1 MNQFHTERGCSLAWR
16 RGQPLFK
23 KLPPGRC
30 KAPSS
35 VSQHSTP
42 PSPDQIC
49 AGRHLGG
56 GFSGSGPAGFGL
68 WLVGVSR
75 LGARGAQGV
84 PSLASLLKVALVP
97 GGLRQH
103 LHPPL
108 LVLLQASPE
117 LHTLPLTL
125 HLPGKGKGDKLR
137 PPRTRTRV
145 NLGLFQLKMCLVAEN
160 QHIIQHISEVGE
172 SLTSVSPLC
181 RRQ

>member
-1 MNQFHTERGCSLAWR
+1 MHGGGGSLCSKSCRPGDARLR
-16 RGQPLFK
+16 LPSPSTQP
-23 KLPPGRC
+23 
-30 KAPSS
+30 
-35 VSQHSTP
+35 P

-160 QHIIQHISEVGE
+160 QHIIEISE